1 MMTYK
6 ELYFSMVDAADKAVH
21 MIDSG
26 DAIVGRNIL
35 IQALLNAEDAYASQP
50 EICSETLS

>member
-1 MMTYK
+1 MTTYK